1 MLVIYFSELTV
12 PAAFTLAYLMISFFG
27 SRLIKVGLDSW
38 DKAFIVSN
46 AMVLFAS
53 SFIANIYLKT
63 LVAFLGFMANLLLY
77 NKLSGGRGE

>member
-27 SRLIKVGLDSW
+27 ARLIKVRLDSR

-46 AMVLFAS
+46 AIVLFAS
-53 SFIANIYLKT
+53 SFIPNIYLKT
-63 LVAFLGFMANLLLY
+63 LVAFLGFMVNLLFY
-77 NKLSGGRGE
+77 NKRSGGRGG